1 MAGPRLDLP
10 RISATV
16 GAYANVVN
24 AFLIG
29 AIAVY
34 AFARAS
40 VSSAVIVRDL
50 LWFTVACGLASF
62 ATIEAVKRLTG
73 IRALYHERET
83 KRWIER
89 RAVRRNGE
97 EPDPFWMLLS
107 VMGVSDDRSPG
118 DRKRVFDLPAE
129 QLAAQLSGAAEIA
142 VATPDAYGPLVAAFA
157 AGYGPTSRGGA
168 YELAQRVRAGVDQ
181 LQISLS
187 ERWRRYVQGAALWLA
202 GLYGILLTRVV
213 DVARD
218 AEATYILAALVVGG
232 PLAWLIRDATA
243 AVERLRR

>member
-1 MAGPRLDLP
+1 LDLP

-89 RAVRRNGE
+89 RAGKPHPE
-97 EPDPFWMLLS
+97 DPVAFWMLLS
-107 VMGVSDDRSPG
+107 VMGVPDGRSPG

-142 VATPDAYGPLVAAFA
+142 VASPAFYRPLIAAFA
-157 AGYGPTSRGGA
+157 GGYADTPGGD

-181 LQISLS
+181 LQISLG

-218 AEATYILAALVVGG
+218 AEATYILAALLVGG

-243 AVERLRR
+243 VVERLRR